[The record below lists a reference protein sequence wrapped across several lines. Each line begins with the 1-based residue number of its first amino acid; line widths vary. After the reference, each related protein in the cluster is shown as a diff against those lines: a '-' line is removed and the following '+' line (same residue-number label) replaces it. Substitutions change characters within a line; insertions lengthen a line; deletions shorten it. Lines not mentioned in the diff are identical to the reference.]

1 MGIRSLM
8 GLRGAR
14 DKPRNSY
21 AGSALSF
28 LFGRSTSGKPV
39 NERTAMQTT
48 AVYSCV
54 WILAKGFRLTGYYSI
69 MMCVP
74 RTARHKS
81 VRRACGRS
89 LSGRIRTVVLVIMR
103 MYLSMEKG
111 LYSSWKVCLL
121 TPIG

>member
-14 DKPRNSY
+14 DKPRYSY

-39 NERTAMQTT
+39 KERTAMQTT

-54 WILAKGFRLTGYYSI
+54 RILAKA
-69 MMCVP
+69 V
-74 RTARHKS
+74 A
-81 VRRACGRS
+81 S
-89 LSGRIRTVVLVIMR
+89 LPLHIYQYTD
-103 MYLSMEKG
+103 KG
-111 LYSSWKVCLL
+111 KERVADLPLYSVLHDE
-121 TPIG
+121 PNE

>member
-14 DKPRNSY
+14 DKPRNFY

-39 NERTAMQTT
+39 NERTAMQTM

-54 WILAKGFRLTGYYSI
+54 RILAEAVASLPLHIYQYTDKGGVSI
-69 MMCVP
+69 
-74 RTARHKS
+74 
-81 VRRACGRS
+81 
-89 LSGRIRTVVLVIMR
+89 
-103 MYLSMEKG
+103 
-111 LYSSWKVCLL
+111 
-121 TPIG
+121 